1 MPKRVGFIGL
11 GIMGRPMAKNVLS
24 KGFPL
29 AVYNRSSAAV
39 DELAKLGARTCQSS
53 REVAEHS
60 EVILTCLPD
69 SPDVEQV
76 ILGANGVLEGARSGS
91 IVADMSTIA
100 PQVSIRIAE
109 EAAKRG
115 VQMLDAPVSGGDKG
129 AIAGTLSIMVG
140 GENEAFDQCLEIF
153 QTMGR
158 TIVHV
163 GKIGAGGYTKLANQ
177 IMVAL
182 QLEAMAEGLVLGA
195 KAGVDPALMVE
206 AIGAGLAR
214 CGVLEVRA
222 PTVLEGNF
230 DPGFMI
236 RLHLKDLRLALEA
249 GHALGVPLP
258 VTAIVREMYNALQVA
273 GKGDRDHSAIIL
285 LLEDLAK
292 VQVRLKSSSHH
303 ALHGTP

>member
-1 MPKRVGFIGL
+1 MPTRIGFIGL
-11 GIMGRPMAKNVLS
+11 GIMGRPMAKNVLA

-29 AVYNRSSAAV
+29 AVFNRSAAAV
-39 DELAKLGARTCQSS
+39 DELAKLGAHPCRSA

-76 ILGANGVLEGARSGS
+76 VLGTNGVLEGARPRS
-91 IVADMSTIA
+91 IIADMSTIA
-100 PQVSIRIAE
+100 PHVSIRIAE
-109 EAAKRG
+109 EAAQKG

-140 GENEAFDQCLEIF
+140 GDKEAFDRCLEVF
-153 QTMGR
+153 QAMGR
-158 TIVHV
+158 KIVHV
-163 GKIGAGGYTKLANQ
+163 GEIGAGGYTKLANQ

-258 VTAIVREMYNALQVA
+258 VTAVVREMYNALQVA

-292 VQVRLKSSSHH
+292 VQVRVQSC
-303 ALHGTP
+303 

>member
-29 AVYNRSSAAV
+29 AVYNRSAAAV
-39 DELAKLGARTCQSS
+39 EELAKLGARACQCA
-53 REVAEHS
+53 REVAEQA

-76 ILGANGVLEGARSGS
+76 ILGANGVLEGARRGS
-91 IVADMSTIA
+91 IIADMSTIS
-100 PQVSIRIAE
+100 PQVSIHLA
-109 EAAKRG
+109 EAAAAKG

-140 GENEAFDQCLEIF
+140 GDKAAFDQCLEIF
-153 QTMGR
+153 QAMGSK
-158 TIVHV
+158 IVHV

-258 VTAIVREMYNALQVA
+258 VTAVVREMYNALQVT
-273 GKGDRDHSAIIL
+273 GKGNRDHSAIIL

-292 VQVRLKSSSHH
+292 VQVRRQSS
-303 ALHGTP
+303 

>member
-11 GIMGRPMAKNVLS
+11 GIMGRPMARNVLS

-29 AVYNRSSAAV
+29 SVYNRSKAAV
-39 DELAKLGARTCQSS
+39 EELARQGAYPCQSA
-53 REVAEHS
+53 REVAERS

-76 ILGANGVLEGARSGS
+76 ILGPQGVLEGAKPGS
-91 IVADMSTIA
+91 IIADMSTIS
-100 PQVSIRIAE
+100 PQVSIRLAG
-109 EAAKRG
+109 EAAKKG
-115 VQMLDAPVSGGDKG
+115 VQMLDAPVSGGDRG

-140 GENEAFDQCLEIF
+140 GPQEAFDACLDVF
-153 QTMGR
+153 QAMG
-158 TIVHV
+158 TKIVHV
-163 GKIGAGGYTKLANQ
+163 GEIGAGGYTKLANQ

-195 KAGVDPALMVE
+195 KAGVDPTLMVE

-214 CGVLEVRA
+214 CGVLEARA
-222 PTVLEGNF
+222 PNVLAGNF
-230 DPGFMI
+230 APGFMI

-258 VTAIVREMYNALQVA
+258 VTAVVREMYNALHVA
-273 GKGDRDHSAIIL
+273 GQGDRDHSAIIL

-292 VQVRLKSSSHH
+292 VQVRKKP
-303 ALHGTP
+303 A

>member
-11 GIMGRPMAKNVLS
+11 GIMGKPMATNVLS

-39 DELAKLGARTCQSS
+39 GELAKLGAHACQSA

-76 ILGANGVLEGARSGS
+76 ILGHNGILEGVRPGS
-91 IVADMSTIA
+91 IIADMSTIA
-100 PQVSIRIAE
+100 PQVSIYLAG
-109 EAAKRG
+109 EAAKKG

-140 GENEAFDQCLEIF
+140 GEKEAFDHCQEIF
-153 QTMGR
+153 QTMG
-158 TIVHV
+158 TKIVHV

-177 IMVAL
+177 VMVAL

-206 AIGAGLAR
+206 SIGAGLAR

-222 PTVLEGNF
+222 PTVLEGKF

-258 VTAIVREMYNALQVA
+258 VTAIVREMYTALQIA
-273 GKGDRDHSAIIL
+273 GQGDRDHSAIIL

-292 VQVRLKSSSHH
+292 VQVRVKSS
-303 ALHGTP
+303 

>member
-1 MPKRVGFIGL
+1 MPQRIGFIGL

-24 KGFPL
+24 KGFSL
-29 AVYNRSSAAV
+29 SVYNRSSAAV
-39 DELAKLGARTCQSS
+39 EELAKLGAHACQSA

-76 ILGANGVLEGARSGS
+76 ILGTNGVLEGARPGS
-91 IVADMSTIA
+91 IIADMSTIA
-100 PQVSIRIAE
+100 PHVSIRIAT
-109 EAAKRG
+109 EAAQKG
-115 VQMLDAPVSGGDKG
+115 VKMLDAPVSGGDKG

-140 GENEAFDQCLEIF
+140 GDKEAFAQCLEVF
-153 QTMGR
+153 QAMGR
-158 TIVHV
+158 KIVHV
-163 GKIGAGGYTKLANQ
+163 GEIGAGGYTKLANQ

-249 GHALGVPLP
+249 GHTLGVPLP
-258 VTAIVREMYNALQVA
+258 VTAVVREMYNALQVA
-273 GKGDRDHSAIIL
+273 GKGECDHSAIIL

-292 VQVRLKSSSHH
+292 VQVRMKSS
-303 ALHGTP
+303 

>member
-29 AVYNRSSAAV
+29 SVYNRSAAAV
-39 DELAKLGARTCQSS
+39 EELAKLGARPCQSS

-60 EVILTCLPD
+60 DVILTCLPD

-76 ILGANGVLEGARSGS
+76 ILGPHGVLEGARAGS
-91 IVADMSTIA
+91 IIADMSTIA
-100 PQVSIRIAE
+100 PQVSIRLAE

-129 AIAGTLSIMVG
+129 AMAGTLSIMVG
-140 GENEAFDQCLEIF
+140 GSKEAFDACLDIF
-153 QTMGR
+153 RAMG
-158 TIVHV
+158 TKIVHV
-163 GKIGAGGYTKLANQ
+163 GDIGAGGYTKLANQ

-214 CGVLEVRA
+214 CGVLEMRA
-222 PTVLEGNF
+222 PNVLDGNF
-230 DPGFMI
+230 SPGFMI

-258 VTAIVREMYNALQVA
+258 VTAVVREMYNALQVA

-285 LLEDLAK
+285 LLEDLAR
-292 VQVRLKSSSHH
+292 VQVRKKS
-303 ALHGTP
+303 A

>member
-1 MPKRVGFIGL
+1 FIGL
-11 GIMGRPMAKNVLS
+11 GIMGRPMAKNVLA

-29 AVYNRSSAAV
+29 AVHNRSRAAV
-39 DELAKLGARTCQSS
+39 DELAKLGARVCQSS
-53 REVAEHS
+53 QEVAEHS
-60 EVILTCLPD
+60 DVILTCLPD

-76 ILGANGVLEGARSGS
+76 ILGENGVLGGTRPGAV
-91 IVADMSTIA
+91 IADMSTIS

-109 EAAKRG
+109 AAAKKG
-115 VQMLDAPVSGGDKG
+115 VKMLDAPVSGGDQG

-140 GENEAFDQCLEIF
+140 GEREAFDECLEIF
-153 QTMGR
+153 QAMGKK
-158 TIVHV
+158 IVHA

-177 IMVAL
+177 VMVAL

-195 KAGVDPALMVE
+195 KAGVDPTLMVE
-206 AIGAGLAR
+206 AISAGLAR

-222 PTVLEGNF
+222 PSVLEGKF

-258 VTAIVREMYNALQVA
+258 VTAVVREMYNALNVA

-292 VQVRLKSSSHH
+292 VQVRKQSS
-303 ALHGTP
+303 

>member
-11 GIMGRPMAKNVLS
+11 GIMGRPMAKNVLA

-29 AVYNRSSAAV
+29 SVHNRSRAAV
-39 DELAKLGARTCQSS
+39 EELAGLGARACQSS

-60 EVILTCLPD
+60 DILLTCLPD
-69 SPDVEQV
+69 SPDVEAV
-76 ILGANGVLEGARSGS
+76 MLGPNGVLEGAQPGS
-91 IVADMSTIA
+91 IIADMSTIS
-100 PQVSIRIAE
+100 PLVSIRLAE

-115 VQMLDAPVSGGDKG
+115 VKFLDAPISGGDRA

-140 GENEAFDQCLEIF
+140 GEKEVFDACAEIF
-153 QTMGR
+153 QAVGQK
-158 TIVHV
+158 IVHV
-163 GKIGAGGYTKLANQ
+163 GQIGAGGYTKLANQ

-195 KAGVDPALMVE
+195 KAGVDPTLMVE

-222 PTVLEGNF
+222 PGVLEGKF

-258 VTAIVREMYNALQVA
+258 MTAMVREMYNALQVA

-292 VQVRLKSSSHH
+292 VQVRRR
-303 ALHGTP
+303 TEN

>member
-29 AVYNRSSAAV
+29 AVYNRSAAAV
-39 DELAKLGARTCQSS
+39 EELAKLGAHPCQSS
-53 REVAEHS
+53 REVAERS
-60 EVILTCLPD
+60 DVILTCLPD

-76 ILGANGVLEGARSGS
+76 ILGAKGVLEGAKPGS
-91 IVADMSTIA
+91 LLADMSTIA
-100 PQVSIRIAE
+100 PQVSIRIAG
-109 EAAKRG
+109 EAAKKG
-115 VQMLDAPVSGGDKG
+115 VDMLDAPVSGGDRG

-140 GENEAFDQCLEIF
+140 GKQEAFDACLDIF
-153 QTMGR
+153 QAMG
-158 TIVHV
+158 TKIVHV
-163 GKIGAGGYTKLANQ
+163 GEIGAGGYTKLANQ

-222 PTVLEGNF
+222 PTVLDGNF
-230 DPGFMI
+230 NPGFMI

-292 VQVRLKSSSHH
+292 VQVRKKS
-303 ALHGTP
+303 T

>member
-1 MPKRVGFIGL
+1 
-11 GIMGRPMAKNVLS
+11 
-24 KGFPL
+24 
-29 AVYNRSSAAV
+29 
-39 DELAKLGARTCQSS
+39 
-53 REVAEHS
+53 
-60 EVILTCLPD
+60 VILTCLPD

-76 ILGANGVLEGARSGS
+76 ILGANGVLEGAHPGS
-91 IVADMSTIA
+91 IIADMSTIA

-109 EAAKRG
+109 EAAKKG

-140 GENEAFDQCLEIF
+140 GAKEAFNACLDIF
-153 QTMGR
+153 QAMGR

-163 GKIGAGGYTKLANQ
+163 GGVGAGGYTKLANQ

-222 PTVLEGNF
+222 PTVLAGNF

-292 VQVRLKSSSHH
+292 VHVRMKSS
-303 ALHGTP
+303 